1 MTFWFI
7 YFDVLLWVTRISYVW
22 PIIPDL
28 WHAWLWGSWSP
39 KPWDRFSYS
48 NKADIQ
54 LPSLKQTGQ
63 PGRNLGDG
71 SIRFWANPVCFVF
84 RDIIRDWEHSSLGTK
99 DSSSF
104 WLKLADKA
112 LPLLLPWNSTN
123 IIVMILLWTKTK
135 GRRGIWQQ
143 YDCRSWKEGGWM
155 GNDLAT
161 WESRS
166 QTERKMKTLIFPY
179 RILKILGNRQDW
191 VLLEVEA
198 KVRLKTKGLVECT
211 FKKH

>member
-28 WHAWLWGSWSP
+28 WHTGLWGSWSP
-39 KPWDRFSYS
+39 KPWNRFSYS

-63 PGRNLGDG
+63 PSRNLGDG

-123 IIVMILLWTKTK
+123 IIVKGFSFNGQKQKDAEEFDSSMI
-135 GRRGIWQQ
+135 
-143 YDCRSWKEGGWM
+143 
-155 GNDLAT
+155 
-161 WESRS
+161 
-166 QTERKMKTLIFPY
+166 
-179 RILKILGNRQDW
+179 
-191 VLLEVEA
+191 VEA
-198 KVRLKTKGLVECT
+198 GKKVDEWEMT
-211 FKKH
+211 